1 MSLYSS
7 MNTAISGLTAQS
19 RALGHISDN
28 VANSQTVGFK
38 RTDTNFVSLIT
49 ESNNDIHRPGT
60 VLARPDFTNQLQ
72 GNIEQVENALA
83 LAISGDGFFT
93 TALPIGTGDEKS
105 LTFDSRN
112 FYTRAGDFNRNDK
125 GYMVNGAGY
134 VLKGWPVT
142 DGVVDKT
149 KLVPIQIEE
158 DVFTPTPTEELQFVG
173 NLNANGTTEQSTS
186 IQVIDS
192 LGNARTVTLTFTPSA
207 SPTDNTWT
215 LSIVAPA
222 ALPVTN
228 APTGT
233 LGSMAISFGKDP
245 ASIPAWTAG
254 ANYAVGDLVR
264 NGTAP
269 SNLYRV
275 TTAGIANGT
284 GTGPSGNGTSITDNT
299 VTWTFVDQQANVQAD
314 GTLAD
319 FIPTTQPGTLTG
331 SASVTASPANVTFT
345 ADFGTGP
352 QTFTLNL
359 GNFGSPG
366 GLTQFAKSGTS
377 GLSVSSFTQDGIP
390 LGAFSSVSTG
400 KNGDI
405 RINYDNGQNRVIAR
419 APLTL
424 FADPDKLEHLDGQA
438 FLRSNESGEA
448 RDVEAGEDGAG
459 NLTTRAIER
468 SNVDIASE
476 FTKLILAQ
484 RAYSANTKIVTTS
497 DELLQETLNMKR

>member
-60 VLARPDFTNQLQ
+60 VLARPDFTNQIQ
-72 GNIEQVENALA
+72 GNIEQVENPLA

-93 TALPIGTGDEKS
+93 TALPVGTGTDDA
-105 LTFDSRN
+105 LNFDARN

-125 GYMVNGAGY
+125 GYMVNGSGY

-173 NLNANGTTEQSTS
+173 NLNANGTTAQSTS

-192 LGNARTVTLTFTPSA
+192 LGNARTVTLTFTPTA
-207 SPTDNTWT
+207 TIGDNTWT
-215 LSIVAPA
+215 LSIVAPDSDTYTGA
-222 ALPVTN
+222 PVGT
-228 APTGT
+228 PTGT
-233 LGSMAISFGKDP
+233 LGSLTLQFGQDP
-245 ASIPAWTAG
+245 A
-254 ANYAVGDLVR
+254 
-264 NGTAP
+264 GTA
-269 SNLYRV
+269 L
-275 TTAGIANGT
+275 
-284 GTGPSGNGTSITDNT
+284 D
-299 VTWTFVDQQANVQAD
+299 QAD
-314 GTLAD
+314 GTLAN
-319 FIPTTQPGTLTG
+319 FTTPVGNLAGSTVGTGL
-331 SASVTASPANVTFT
+331 PANVTFT
-345 ADFGTGP
+345 ADFGTGN
-352 QTFTLNL
+352 QTFSMNI

-366 GLTQFAKSGTS
+366 GLTQFAKAGSS

-424 FADPDKLEHLDGQA
+424 FADPDKLERLDGQA
-438 FLRSNESGEA
+438 FLRSNESGQA
-448 RDVEAGEDGAG
+448 REVEAGEDGAG

>member
-60 VLARPDFTNQLQ
+60 VLARPDFTNQIQ
-72 GNIEQVENALA
+72 GNIEQVENPLA

-93 TALPIGTGDEKS
+93 TALPVGTGTDDS
-105 LTFDSRN
+105 LNFDARN

-125 GYMVNGAGY
+125 GYMVNGSGY

-142 DGVVDKT
+142 DGVADKT
-149 KLVPIQIEE
+149 RLVPIQIEE
-158 DVFTPTPTEELQFVG
+158 DVFTPTATEELQFVG
-173 NLNANGTTEQSTS
+173 NLNANGATAQSTS

-192 LGNARTVTLTFTPSA
+192 LGNARTVTLNFAPSA
-207 SPTDNTWT
+207 TVGDNTWT
-215 LSIVAPA
+215 LSIVAPDSEGYQISAGPPATYA
-222 ALPVTN
+222 AGGN
-228 APTGT
+228 
-233 LGSMAISFGKDP
+233 LGSITLQFGQDP
-245 ASIPAWTAG
+245 P
-254 ANYAVGDLVR
+254 L
-264 NGTAP
+264 
-269 SNLYRV
+269 
-275 TTAGIANGT
+275 TTL
-284 GTGPSGNGTSITDNT
+284 D
-299 VTWTFVDQQANVQAD
+299 QAD
-314 GTLAD
+314 GTLAN
-319 FIPTTQPGTLTG
+319 FTTPVGSLTG
-331 SASVTASPANVTFT
+331 STVRTGLPANIAFT
-345 ADFGTGP
+345 ADFGTGNQP
-352 QTFTLNL
+352 FSLNI

-366 GLTQFAKSGTS
+366 GLTQFAKTGSS

-405 RINYDNGQNRVIAR
+405 RINYDNGQSRVIAR

-424 FADPDKLEHLDGQA
+424 FADPDKLERLDGQA

-448 RDVEAGEDGAG
+448 RDVEAGEDGSG
-459 NLTTRAIER
+459 LLTTRAVER

-476 FTKLILAQ
+476 FSKLILAQ
-484 RAYSANTKIVTTS
+484 RAYSANTKIVTAA

>member
-60 VLARPDFTNQLQ
+60 VLARPDFTNQIQ
-72 GNIEQVENALA
+72 GNIEQVENPLA

-93 TALPIGTGDEKS
+93 TALPVGTGTDDV
-105 LTFDSRN
+105 LNFDARN

-125 GYMVNGAGY
+125 GYMVNGSGY

-142 DGVVDKT
+142 DGVADKT
-149 KLVPIQIEE
+149 RLVPIQIEE
-158 DVFTPTPTEELQFVG
+158 DVFTPTATEELQFVG
-173 NLNANGTTEQSTS
+173 NLNANGTTAQTTS

-192 LGNARTVTLTFTPSA
+192 LGNARIVSLTFTPTA
-207 SPTDNTWT
+207 LTTDNTWT
-215 LSIVAPA
+215 LSIAAPDAAPVTGAPA
-222 ALPVTN
+222 
-228 APTGT
+228 GT
-233 LGSMAISFGKDP
+233 LGSLTLQFGQDP
-245 ASIPAWTAG
+245 A
-254 ANYAVGDLVR
+254 
-264 NGTAP
+264 GTT
-269 SNLYRV
+269 L
-275 TTAGIANGT
+275 
-284 GTGPSGNGTSITDNT
+284 D
-299 VTWTFVDQQANVQAD
+299 QAD
-314 GTLAD
+314 GTLAN
-319 FIPTTQPGTLTG
+319 FTTPVGSLTG
-331 SASVTASPANVTFT
+331 STVGTGLPANIAFT
-345 ADFGTGP
+345 ADFGTGN
-352 QTFTLNL
+352 QTFSLNI

-366 GLTQFAKSGTS
+366 GLTQFAKTGSS
-377 GLSVSSFTQDGIP
+377 GLSVSSFSQDGIP

-405 RINYDNGQNRVIAR
+405 RINYDNGQSRVIAR

-424 FADPDKLEHLDGQA
+424 FADPDKLERLDGQA

-448 RDVEAGEDGAG
+448 RDVEAGEDGSG
-459 NLTTRAIER
+459 LLTTRAVER

-476 FTKLILAQ
+476 FSKLILAQ
-484 RAYSANTKIVTTS
+484 RAYSANTKIVTAA